1 MKYII
6 INIKNFIKNETAIFI
21 LVILCILSSAVIV
34 NFAFGF
40 YHHLKQK
47 ERDSENDDNAIC
59 IDFHDESRTTV
70 TKGNLM
76 DLFMGLDEDIL
87 NNCVIVFEGRFQ
99 EDQTDDPVLDNSMLV
114 VYMEF
119 SIQDGV
125 ITAAPLGDI
134 WKEYALLDGEY
145 FTPEQVENGEL
156 VCLAPP
162 PHRGVANEGAEEF
175 VEKYSMNPDGTY
187 TVGGKDY
194 TCIGHVEFYP
204 YIPIV
209 PVTTVTDDIYIQRI
223 FFDYGGKSIVTRRV
237 YETVTEAVREK
248 YGALAEIQPMEL
260 QEVDSRKFYKTLLVL
275 CILLVGMSGLILSML
290 YQYVLLQRRR
300 QLTICRI
307 CGMTRGKAKA
317 LYFLECFFL
326 SLVLYLLAVLFFHF
340 VLLPYLG
347 RMFEYIGASY
357 SLYSYT
363 LLGVLYMGISSVIL
377 YGMISRHTGGRIAD
391 ELREV

>member
-6 INIKNFIKNETAIFI
+6 INMKNFVKNETAIFI
-21 LVILCILSSAVIV
+21 LVVLCILSSAVIV

-47 ERDSENDDNAIC
+47 ELDGENDTRSIG
-59 IDFHDESRTTV
+59 IDFDDPDRTTV
-70 TKGNLM
+70 TKGSLMNL
-76 DLFMGLDEDIL
+76 LFGLDEDIL
-87 NNCVIVFEGRFQ
+87 DNCIIYFAGRFQ
-99 EDQTDDPVLDNSMLV
+99 EDQTEYPALDHSMLV
-114 VYMEF
+114 EYMPF
-119 SIQDGV
+119 CIHDDV
-125 ITAAPLGDI
+125 ITAAPLDAV
-134 WKEYALLDGEY
+134 WKENSVILDGDY

-162 PHRGVANEGAEEF
+162 TNMDVSNEGAEEF
-175 VEKYSMNPDGTY
+175 VEKYSVNPDGTY

-194 TCIGHVEFYP
+194 TCIGHVDWFP
-204 YIPIV
+204 FLPMV
-209 PVTTVTDDIYIQRI
+209 PVTTVTDDIYIQGI
-223 FFDYGGKSIVTRRV
+223 GFEYEGIVTRRV
-237 YETVTEAVREK
+237 YETITEAVREK

-307 CGMTRGKAKA
+307 CGMTRGKAKT

-347 RMFEYIGASY
+347 RMFEYIEASY

-363 LLGVLYMGISSVIL
+363 LLGMLYMGISSVIL